1 MTKKV
6 AVIRHCREN
15 VKKCSLRGLHDHPD
29 FEFFKA
35 GDGFSFDATG
45 YILLEIDAPAI
56 SPTDAAWTQMAWR
69 LDILSFNSSG
79 KKPML
84 CLMR

>member
-1 MTKKV
+1 MWKPV
-6 AVIRHCREN
+6 AVTTETMMTSSGW
-15 VKKCSLRGLHDHPD
+15 VLRISRTIGL
-29 FEFFKA
+29 A
-35 GDGFSFDATG
+35 AT
-45 YILLEIDAPAI
+45 I